1 MLDAKDI
8 EIIKAIVSDAVN
20 TSVHT
25 AVQEAVPAAVQEAL
39 PSAVHAAVQEAL
51 PVAVQEALPSAVHAA
66 VQEAVPVAVQEALRE
81 ASKDIVREAVEQ
93 SRQNMML
100 LYENK
105 IEPNFRLLAEGH
117 AAILERFEPRMADAE
132 RRLDDLETDVL
143 VLKTSL

>member
-8 EIIKAIVSDAVN
+8 EIIRSIVADAVN
-20 TSVHT
+20 TS
-25 AVQEAVPAAVQEAL
+25 
-39 PSAVHAAVQEAL
+39 
-51 PVAVQEALPSAVHAA
+51 VHAA
-66 VQEAVPVAVQEALRE
+66 VQEAVPVAVQEALQE
-81 ASKDIVREAVEQ
+81 ASKDIIREAVEQ

-117 AAILERFEPRMADAE
+117 AAILERFEPRMTEAE

>member
-1 MLDAKDI
+1 MLDARDI

-39 PSAVHAAVQEAL
+39 PSAVHAAVQEA
-51 PVAVQEALPSAVHAA
+51 
-66 VQEAVPVAVQEALRE
+66 VPVAVQEALQE
-81 ASKDIVREAVEQ
+81 ASKDIIREAVEQ